1 MPTAPIHA
9 KRCLA
14 DFIREMS
21 GTYAAKDITPIASI
35 ARGLRRATADEV
47 HGYFVEDGN
56 TVVFTGTDGS
66 LSYELRIQNQ
76 PIQSEVEP
84 EANVVPFPRRRPFVP
99 MTADVVMP
107 EAEIDRLEAI
117 LQAEIE
123 KRGETE

>member
-1 MPTAPIHA
+1 MPTSPIHA

-21 GTYAAKDITPIASI
+21 GTYATKDVTPIASI
-35 ARGLRRATADEV
+35 ARSLRRDTNDEV
-47 HGYFVEDGN
+47 HGYFIEDGN

-66 LSYELRIQNQ
+66 LSYELRIQQQ
-76 PIQSEVEP
+76 PIQNKAAP
-84 EANVVPFPRRRPFVP
+84 EANIVPFPRRRPFVP
-99 MTADVVMP
+99 LTADVVMP

-123 KRGETE
+123 GRGETE